1 MILPIVERIA
11 FSSFHLFSISITLP
25 DAEKIQKKLYDYLK
39 SNGILTNLHYL
50 PVHLHP
56 IENKAS
62 KLMIFLTR
70 NYMQNHLYL
79 YLFIQ
84 TQNSKARKDC

>member
-56 IENKAS
+56 FYRKQGFKVNDFPNAGLHAKSSLSI
-62 KLMIFLTR
+62 
-70 NYMQNHLYL
+70 
-79 YLFIQ
+79 LFIQ
-84 TQNSKARKDC
+84 T